1 MRSNKL
7 GLATFDLGLKFG
19 VQVLN
24 NSDLWRIY
32 TGISENGTRPP
43 PGAPGKR
50 SQVSRIRKASARTCR
65 RALHKPPS
73 VPMVSDSWLL

>member
-24 NSDLWRIY
+24 NSDLCRIY
-32 TGISENGTRPP
+32 TGISEDGTRPP

-50 SQVSRIRKASARTCR
+50 SQVSRIRKVSAGGRYI
-65 RALHKPPS
+65 
-73 VPMVSDSWLL
+73 